1 MTSMRRA
8 GATTVPDGRTSPESK
23 AERAYGR
30 ILQTIR
36 AGHYQPGDRLV
47 FERLARSMGV
57 SVVPVRE
64 AIRRLEADGFV
75 TYTRNVGATVRSI
88 DVDRY
93 AETMETVAAL
103 EGIAL
108 GLAAP
113 HLVASDLRRA
123 DKINRLL
130 ERSLESLD
138 AEEFSRHNRRFH
150 ESLFHACPNRHLLE
164 LLDREWAV
172 LETTRRAAFTLI
184 PERATRSVQEHDEL
198 LGLIASGSGADTIER
213 FARDHRLNTARVLLR
228 RVGDAMEADDL

>member
-1 MTSMRRA
+1 MTTARRTS
-8 GATTVPDGRTSPESK
+8 ATTVQDGKVPSESK
-23 AERAYGR
+23 AERAYDR

-36 AGHYQPGDRLV
+36 AGHYRPGDRLV

-64 AIRRLEADGFV
+64 AIRRLEADGYV

-93 AETMETVAAL
+93 AETIETVAAL

-113 HLVASDLRRA
+113 HLDTTDLRRA
-123 DKINRLL
+123 RDINGLL
-130 ERSLESLD
+130 RRSLERLNAD
-138 AEEFSRHNRRFH
+138 EFSHHNRRFH
-150 ESLFHACPNRHLLE
+150 EALFSACPNRHLLG

-184 PERATRSVQEHDEL
+184 PERAVRSVAEHDEL
-198 LGLIASGSGADTIER
+198 LELIASGSAAETIER
-213 FARDHRLNTARVLLR
+213 FARHHRMNTARVLLR
-228 RVGDAMEADDL
+228 RVGAAMEGADQ

>member
-1 MTSMRRA
+1 MTTMRR
-8 GATTVPDGRTSPESK
+8 GAATAIRVPRPVPESK
-23 AERAYGR
+23 AERAYDR

-36 AGHYQPGDRLV
+36 AGEYQPGDRLV
-47 FERLARSMGV
+47 FDRLARSMGI

-64 AIRRLEADGFV
+64 AIRRLESDGFV

-93 AETMETVAAL
+93 AETVETVAAL

-113 HLVASDLRRA
+113 HLTATDLGRA
-123 DKINRLL
+123 RDINELL
-130 ERSLESLD
+130 HRSLERLD
-138 AEEFSRHNRRFH
+138 AEEFSHHNRRFH
-150 ESLFHACPNRHLLE
+150 EALFGACPNRHLLG

-184 PERATRSVQEHDEL
+184 PERATDSVAEHDQL
-198 LGLIASGSGADTIER
+198 LGLIESGSCPETIER
-213 FARDHRLNTARVLLR
+213 FARHHRMNTARVLLR
-228 RVGDAMEADDL
+228 RMGDAMDEADS